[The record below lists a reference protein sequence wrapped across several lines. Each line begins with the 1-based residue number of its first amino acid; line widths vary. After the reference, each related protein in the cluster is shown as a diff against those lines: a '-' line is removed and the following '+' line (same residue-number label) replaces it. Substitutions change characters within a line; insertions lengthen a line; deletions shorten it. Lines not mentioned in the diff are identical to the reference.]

1 MSIVRRESGESRRD
15 GSLYI
20 MWDSLRSD
28 GFDPLDLWEIVG
40 QDRGVLCR
48 AVQIFSA
55 QYPEM
60 LQNIGRAA
68 TQGDEAGVRKV
79 SHKLKSALLQLAAPK
94 AAGAAARLENSAI
107 GASPENL
114 APLVDELRV
123 ECDSLLRSL
132 TAMIREISPEP
143 GDNAHVK

>member
-1 MSIVRRESGESRRD
+1 MWESLKGE
-15 GSLYI
+15 
-20 MWDSLRSD
+20 

-40 QDRGVLCR
+40 QDKALLSK

-60 LQNIGRAA
+60 LRAIENA
-68 TQGDEAGVRKV
+68 IKQRDEAGVRKV

-94 AAGAAARLENSAI
+94 AAAAAAELENSAI
-107 GASPENL
+107 GGASQEHL
-114 APLVDELRV
+114 APFVDALRV

-132 TAMIREISPEP
+132 TTMIREIPPE
-143 GDNAHVK
+143 ARR